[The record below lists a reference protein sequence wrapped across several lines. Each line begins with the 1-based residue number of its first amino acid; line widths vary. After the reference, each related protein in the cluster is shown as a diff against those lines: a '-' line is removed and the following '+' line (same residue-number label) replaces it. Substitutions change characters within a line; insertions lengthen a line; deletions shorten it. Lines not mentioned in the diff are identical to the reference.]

1 MNFFKKIFSSN
12 KEENNHNKSS
22 QEQTGIK
29 EIFTDEYFAKRYNEI
44 NIDNEK
50 NIVEGCF
57 KMIESYYL
65 DNKIERN
72 DQNTI
77 NHPANLDQI
86 VENGMGFHL
95 YCKSFNQEDSQII
108 FMLAYAFA
116 EFLIKNNNFK
126 FYKDSEPEFPMR
138 SMTLKLDING
148 AVLSLYPFEYALKV
162 LNNESKFESLHDK
175 IKDQTQNMPNMKDD
189 FMNNLKEKINN

>member
-12 KEENNHNKSS
+12 KETTDQNKSS
-22 QEQTGIK
+22 QEQPGIK
-29 EIFTDEYFAKRYNEI
+29 EIFTDAYFAKRYNEI

-65 DNKIERN
+65 DNKIERIVEN
-72 DQNTI
+72 PI

-86 VENGMGFHL
+86 VVNGMGFHM
-95 YCKSFNQEDSQII
+95 YCKAFDQEDSQII

-116 EFLIKNNNFK
+116 EFLIKKSNFK

-162 LNNESKFESLHDK
+162 LNNESRFESLYDK
-175 IKDQTQNMPNMKDD
+175 IKTQTLNMPNMKDD
-189 FMNNLKEKINN
+189 FMNNLKENKE